1 MSDNGDI
8 AKLMKEYL
16 ECQANLDRIDNLI
29 NTRALLESENAL
41 GLEVNCNDFYLFDKR
56 PESDSGCYYLVP
68 GDRRLVEKFISA
80 SLHVVFSYIRAERL
94 QELKESAQRV
104 RKTAQD
110 IITITEEY
118 K

>member
-1 MSDNGDI
+1 MPNNDDI

-16 ECQANLDRIDNLI
+16 ECQANLDRIDSLI
-29 NTRALLESENAL
+29 NTRALLNDSNSL
-41 GLEVNCNDFYLFDKR
+41 GVEISCNDFYLFDKR

-80 SLHVVFSYIRAERL
+80 NLYDVFSYIRGARL
-94 QELKESAQRV
+94 QELERAAQRV
-104 RKTAQD
+104 RHTALN
-110 IITITEEY
+110 IIAITEEY